1 MKRTVAALAA
11 ALILAGCSGSTS
23 PDPTPPPAQEPS
35 GLPTRVV
42 SDARDV
48 ADGLE
53 QRNQDIE
60 SMVP

>member
-1 MKRTVAALAA
+1 MKRTLAALAA
-11 ALILAGCSGSTS
+11 AVVFAGCGGSTS

-42 SDARDV
+42 GDAQDV
-48 ADGLE
+48 ADRLE

-60 SMVP
+60 SLVP